1 MELVVFKLINMIE
14 YNTMVSI
21 ITPSFNSSRFIA
33 ESIESVLNQT
43 YQNWELL
50 ITDDCSIDNSV
61 EIIAS
66 YTNKDSRI
74 RLFPLKSNVGAA
86 AARNVSIKN
95 STGRYI
101 AFLDSDDIWMPEK
114 LERQIAF
121 MQQKGYA
128 FTCSAYDQM
137 TEQGEKLNKIVVV
150 PQNISYHQYLRN
162 TIIGCLTVT
171 IDRYQTGDFTMPI
184 IRSSHDMALWLLIMK
199 RGFKCYGFNEVL
211 ATYRLVTTSNSS
223 KKISAAKDVWKV
235 YTEMENLT
243 VFEALYNFLGYVF
256 NAIRKRI

>member
-1 MELVVFKLINMIE
+1 MVTDTEL
-14 YNTMVSI
+14 VSI
-21 ITPSFNSSRFIA
+21 ITPSFNASRFIA
-33 ESIESVLNQT
+33 KSIESVLNQT

-95 STGRYI
+95 SMGRYI
-101 AFLDSDDIWMPEK
+101 AFLDSDDTWMPEK

-137 TEQGEKLNKIVVV
+137 SERGEKQNKIIDV

-162 TIIGCLTVT
+162 TIIVCLTVI
-171 IDRYQTGDFTMPI
+171 IDRRQTGDFTMPI

-211 ATYRLVTTSNSS
+211 ATYRLVSASNSS
-223 KKISAAKDVWKV
+223 KKIKAVQDVWKV
-235 YTEMENLT
+235 YTKIENLA
-243 VFEALYNFLGYVF
+243 VPVALFNFLGYVF
-256 NAIRKRI
+256 NAIRKRT